1 MISKRHALVT
11 GASSGIGAAIV
22 RQLLADQWKVT
33 GVSRTRGSIDS
44 PDYEHLSLDLSDVSD
59 MTGALAHLSVD
70 ALVHAAGFMRVG
82 RLGALDAD
90 DHEAMWRVH
99 VLAAERLADALVE
112 RMPNGGR
119 IVLVGSRA
127 AGGIAGRSQY
137 GATKAAL
144 VAMARAWGA
153 ELASRQIT
161 VNVVSPAATSTPMLS
176 DHRRNGEM
184 PKLPPIGRYVTPEE
198 VGATVGFLLGP
209 SAGAITGQQIIIC
222 GGSSLS

>member
-1 MISKRHALVT
+1 MTSNRHALVT

-22 RQLLADQWKVT
+22 RQLLQDGWRVT
-33 GVSRTRGSIDS
+33 GASRTRGNIDT
-44 PDYEHLSLDLSDVSD
+44 PDYDHLSLDLSETTD
-59 MTGALAHLSVD
+59 LAGSVGHLNVD
-70 ALVHAAGFMRVG
+70 AFVHAAGFMRVG
-82 RLGALDAD
+82 RLGELDSN

-99 VLAAERLADALVE
+99 VLAAERLADALIK
-112 RMPNGGR
+112 RMPDGGR

-161 VNVVSPAATSTPMLS
+161 ANVVSPAATSTPMLT
-176 DHRRNGEM
+176 DPKRTGEM
-184 PKLPPIGRYVTPEE
+184 PKLPPIGRYVAPEE
-198 VGATVGFLLGP
+198 VAATVGFLLSP
-209 SAGAITGQQIIIC
+209 LAGAITGQQIVIC
-222 GGSSLS
+222 GGSSL